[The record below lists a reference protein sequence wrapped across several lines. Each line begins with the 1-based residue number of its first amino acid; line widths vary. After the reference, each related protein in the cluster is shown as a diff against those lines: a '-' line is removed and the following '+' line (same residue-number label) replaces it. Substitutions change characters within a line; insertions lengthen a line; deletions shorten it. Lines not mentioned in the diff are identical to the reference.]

1 MNPTYFRF
9 FSPPVAVTGLGGS
22 ATAVLAIAALCLV
35 TLAGCEG
42 RGDEPAPQPRP
53 VTVTALEDT
62 APARAA
68 RRTGSVQAWKQE
80 QIGFDVGGRVAWT
93 IEEGS
98 EVEPDIRDEHGEIIE
113 EGTVVAQL
121 DEARYQLRLN
131 QARAK
136 VRSIDARLEAAG
148 IEIEQVLPRKLDEAR
163 AELDHAA
170 RQRERFAALLEDE
183 ATTQARFDEVDARA
197 RAAEA
202 RLEQL
207 RGQRLSARAD
217 MLALEARRAE
227 AREGVAQAE
236 RDLADC
242 TLRAPFPGRIAK
254 THVIVGGFVSAGK
267 PVASLVMMDPIEV
280 ELAIS
285 ADTDRRIN
293 QGDSVMLFPAGSEQ
307 PLRGVVHRKDTVADP
322 ATRTF
327 RLTAMVRNRRI
338 VTDIREPEQL
348 ERLLSDPLLN
358 RDTVNEALAEIIEDE
373 RLAERIRERDQADE
387 ALNAQLI
394 DRILTDEAVRDRFR
408 RVAEAL
414 PRIGGYHRLE
424 RGDAA
429 QVDRPAE
436 FIEQRA
442 LHRDEDGE
450 WYAWRIANRQHG
462 EPHKALLVLERVAV
476 EPADEVRSLDGLA
489 TFRRLQDRGE
499 LGDED
504 LVAVDVPEDELEA
517 SDHVAAMLRQRW
529 LLRPGEPVPIA
540 LEGDRAPRGLYA
552 PVSAIIRD
560 GDDACVFIIDDREEP
575 LQARRIAVRVRE
587 GHGEMKRIE
596 PMANDALAPGVLL
609 VNKGAHYL
617 VDGEPVSIAGRE
629 ELAP

>member
-1 MNPTYFRF
+1 M
-9 FSPPVAVTGLGGS
+9 AG
-22 ATAVLAIAALCLV
+22 LCLV
-35 TLAGCEG
+35 ALSGCDGEG
-42 RGDEPAPQPRP
+42 RDPAPQPRP

-62 APARAA
+62 APARTA
-68 RRTGSVQAWKQE
+68 RRTASVQAWKQE

-98 EVEPDIRDEHGEIIE
+98 EVEPEIRDEQGQIIQA
-113 EGTVVAQL
+113 GTIVARL
-121 DEARYQLRLN
+121 DEARYRLGVN
-131 QARAK
+131 QAGAK
-136 VRSIDARLEAAG
+136 LRSIDAKLEAAR
-148 IEIEQVLPRKLDEAR
+148 IDLEQVLPRKLDEAR
-163 AELDHAA
+163 AEVDHAM

-183 ATTQARFDEVDARA
+183 ATTQARFDEVDAQA

-227 AREGVAQAE
+227 SREGVAQAE

-242 TLRAPFPGRIAK
+242 TLRAPFPGRIAR
-254 THVIVGGFVSAGK
+254 THVNAGGFVSPGK

-285 ADTDRRIN
+285 GETDRRIN
-293 QGDSVMLFPAGSEQ
+293 HGDSIMLFPAGFEQ
-307 PLRGVVHRKDTVADP
+307 PLRGVVHRKDTIADP

-358 RDTVNEALAEIIEDE
+358 RDTVNNALAETFEDE
-373 RLAERIRERDQADE
+373 RLAERLRERDETDG
-387 ALNAQLI
+387 ALNALLI
-394 DRILTDEAVRDRFR
+394 DRILTDEAVHDRLHR
-408 RVAEAL
+408 AVEAL

-429 QVDRPAE
+429 RVDRAADY
-436 FIEQRA
+436 IEQRA
-442 LHRDEDGE
+442 LHRDAGGN
-450 WYAWRIANRQHG
+450 WYAWRIANRRHG
-462 EPHKALLVLERVAV
+462 EPHKTLLVLERVAV
-476 EPADEVRSLDGLA
+476 EPTDEVRSLHGLA
-489 TFRRLQDRGE
+489 TFRRLADRGG

-504 LVAVDVPEDELEA
+504 LVALDVPEDELQA
-517 SDHVAAMLRQRW
+517 SEHVAAMLRQRW
-529 LLRPGEPVPIA
+529 LLRPGELVPIA
-540 LEGDRAPRGLYA
+540 LEGDRAPRGMYA
-552 PVSAIIRD
+552 PVSAIIRE
-560 GDDACVFIIDDREEP
+560 GEHAHVFIVDDREQP
-575 LQARRIAVRVRE
+575 LRAKRIAVRVRD

-596 PMANDALAPGVLL
+596 PVADGALAPGDLL

-617 VDGEPVSIAGRE
+617 VDGEPVRIAGRE
-629 ELAP
+629 ELVP